1 MAACSAALQVADVKL
16 DREPAPLAEAD
27 LTPEA
32 AEAAYEK
39 FVWDNLPRNF
49 AGHYIHGML
58 GMTGF
63 RLFNAPTFLPAYLH
77 MLSGS
82 DFIVGLGQSLQQLG
96 GIFSPVIGATHI
108 EHRKKVLPVAMLM
121 GTLMRVQILGVAAA
135 GFFLHGMALLV
146 VVLIFLFLL
155 GLFSGAQQVAFQLLL
170 AKVIPITRRGRLQA
184 LRNVTGG
191 AIAAGLAW
199 GAGRFLIQ
207 KNVFG
212 NGYGVTFLLAFVLTS
227 AGLTALQILMREP
240 LPPTVRAKSR
250 IGARIREFPA
260 LFREDRAFMYFMVAQ
275 TLATAGRVAAPFY
288 ILFAGHSMKLDGKNL
303 GLVSLAFLGADTVTN
318 LGWGLT
324 GDRFGFR
331 FTFALSLGVWIAGTA
346 LLMAAPGLAGFT
358 LDGVAPGVKAFIFM
372 AFFALGASQSGFMM
386 SSQTMVLEFGTRDDI
401 PMRLALTATA
411 QGAMNAIGPLL
422 GGLIAQTLGY
432 NVLFGT
438 SMGLLVVSLVVLLA
452 KVEEP
457 RFRRLK
463 A

>member
-1 MAACSAALQVADVKL
+1 
-16 DREPAPLAEAD
+16 
-27 LTPEA
+27 
-32 AEAAYEK
+32 
-39 FVWDNLPRNF
+39 
-49 AGHYIHGML
+49 
-58 GMTGF
+58 
-63 RLFNAPTFLPAYLH
+63 
-77 MLSGS
+77 
-82 DFIVGLGQSLQQLG
+82 
-96 GIFSPVIGATHI
+96 
-108 EHRKKVLPVAMLM
+108 
-121 GTLMRVQILGVAAA
+121 
-135 GFFLHGMALLV
+135 MALLV

>member
-1 MAACSAALQVADVKL
+1 
-16 DREPAPLAEAD
+16 
-27 LTPEA
+27 
-32 AEAAYEK
+32 
-39 FVWDNLPRNF
+39 
-49 AGHYIHGML
+49 
-58 GMTGF
+58 
-63 RLFNAPTFLPAYLH
+63 
-77 MLSGS
+77 
-82 DFIVGLGQSLQQLG
+82 
-96 GIFSPVIGATHI
+96 
-108 EHRKKVLPVAMLM
+108 
-121 GTLMRVQILGVAAA
+121 
-135 GFFLHGMALLV
+135 
-146 VVLIFLFLL
+146 
-155 GLFSGAQQVAFQLLL
+155 
-170 AKVIPITRRGRLQA
+170 
-184 LRNVTGG
+184 
-191 AIAAGLAW
+191 
-199 GAGRFLIQ
+199 
-207 KNVFG
+207 
-212 NGYGVTFLLAFVLTS
+212 
-227 AGLTALQILMREP
+227 
-240 LPPTVRAKSR
+240 
-250 IGARIREFPA
+250 
-260 LFREDRAFMYFMVAQ
+260 
-275 TLATAGRVAAPFY
+275 
-288 ILFAGHSMKLDGKNL
+288 
-303 GLVSLAFLGADTVTN
+303 VTN